1 MRPLQIK
8 KLGLFVLVTMLW
20 SPYLRAAA
28 TQAPTFKKGECLDHT
43 YSEFGE
49 MVKQQKPKFIVFFAS
64 WCLAC
69 RKHILESNPAQ
80 TVYVIAF
87 DDLKAGQKALWCEGD
102 QRGEIKR
109 AYQVKQLPKTVK
121 LNGSDH

>member
-1 MRPLQIK
+1 MVAL
-8 KLGLFVLVTMLW
+8 LW
-20 SPYLRAAA
+20 SSYLKAAA
-28 TQAPTFKKGECLDHT
+28 ILAPTLKKGACLDHT
-43 YSEFGE
+43 YTEFGE

-64 WCLAC
+64 WCMAC

-87 DDLKAGQKALWCEGD
+87 DEMGAGQKALFSQFPSQVLPTLWCEAD

-109 AYQVKQLPKTVK
+109 AYNVKQLPKTVR
-121 LNGSDH
+121 LSGSDL